1 LAALPECVHL
11 IVNLLGVERR
21 QLLPQLFQTNGGLDV
36 GDQVEHLYLC
46 RSESYCFHNR
56 TFLHFP
62 LQRYDNYP
70 TFALTKAIFYSKES
84 GSWGVFP

>member
-1 LAALPECVHL
+1 
-11 IVNLLGVERR
+11 
-21 QLLPQLFQTNGGLDV
+21 V

-46 RSESYCFHNR
+46 RSGSYCFHNR

-70 TFALTKAIFYSKES
+70 TFALTKAIFILRSLGVGEFFLDGASENPTLLYS
-84 GSWGVFP
+84 FTP